1 MDKLTVKS
9 LLEDVASLPVDF
21 AHPNRS
27 LLYSCF
33 WESVNVAGKER
44 KFLTYIPKDLEYCQP
59 CLVVAPP
66 SRHDLL
72 SYLEASGL
80 RVLADQ
86 EQLFLFLL
94 VPEEG
99 SWQTDGGDA
108 DYMNAVYAA
117 IQQRDF
123 YVTIAGRTNREFP
136 C

>member
-1 MDKLTVKS
+1 MTVKS

-72 SYLEASGL
+72 SYLE
-80 RVLADQ
+80 
-86 EQLFLFLL
+86 FLL

-123 YVTIAGRTNREFP
+123 YVAIAGRTNREFP